1 MKILNF
7 ILNITFLFSNL
18 ENSNISLAYIL
29 PSSQISSPF
38 KDYLGKD
45 ERYNEINQSNEDEIY
60 KIQLNFYKSNLVK
73 TLEDD
78 RINRSEKIL
87 LIKDASLILDELE
100 IFNDEF
106 KKYNIYNAGLLLD
119 WDFNLIE

>member
-1 MKILNF
+1 MF
-7 ILNITFLFSNL
+7 FNIK
-18 ENSNISLAYIL
+18 NSNITLAYIL
-29 PSSQISSPF
+29 PNSQLYLSS
-38 KDYLGKD
+38 KDFFGKD
-45 ERYNEINQSNEDEIY
+45 ERYDEINQNNENELY
-60 KIQLNFYKSNLVK
+60 NIQLNFYKSNLIK

-87 LIKDASLILDELE
+87 SIKEASLILDELE
-100 IFNDEF
+100 IFNDEI